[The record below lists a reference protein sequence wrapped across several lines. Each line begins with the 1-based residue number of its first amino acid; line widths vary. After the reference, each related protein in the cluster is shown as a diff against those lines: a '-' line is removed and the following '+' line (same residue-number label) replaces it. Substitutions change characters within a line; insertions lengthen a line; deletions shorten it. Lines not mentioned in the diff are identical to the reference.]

1 MHPDA
6 ISRISDS
13 LVALVRR
20 ANDPRGNQR
29 INAAAGIDVDRASS
43 VMLARIDELEPVRL
57 SDLAEAAG
65 VDISTASRQVS
76 RLVDEGLVVRAADP
90 GDRRAARHRLTEA
103 GRDLHARL
111 VAARRSVLEDRL
123 AAFSDEERARFAD
136 LLERF
141 VAGLA
146 DVPPDYPRS
155 PGAQEAS
162 SSSSSPPPAR

>member
-29 INAAAGIDVDRASS
+29 INAAAGVDVDRASS
-43 VMLARIDELEPVRL
+43 VMLARIDELEPARL
-57 SDLAEAAG
+57 SEVAEAAG

-76 RLVDEGLVVRAADP
+76 RLVDEGLVARAPDP
-90 GDRRAARHRLTEA
+90 IDRRAALHHLTDA
-103 GRDLHARL
+103 GRDLHERL
-111 VAARRSVLEDRL
+111 LAGRRAVLEDRL
-123 AAFSDEERARFAD
+123 ATFADEDRERFAGY
-136 LLERF
+136 LERF

-146 DVPPDYPRS
+146 DDPGERPPS
-155 PGAQEAS
+155 
-162 SSSSSPPPAR
+162 